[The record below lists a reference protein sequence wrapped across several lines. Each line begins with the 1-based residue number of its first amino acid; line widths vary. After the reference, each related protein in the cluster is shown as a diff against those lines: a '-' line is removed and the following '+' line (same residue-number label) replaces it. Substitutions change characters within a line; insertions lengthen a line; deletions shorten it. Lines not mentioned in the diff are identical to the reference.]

1 LAFQSVKISDK
12 LTLFSAPL
20 FFIKKNLI
28 RNVKKILAPTL
39 FNRSQPLTMGNPMQI
54 QQHLVKMNGPG
65 INTKNIL
72 MIGQA
77 C

>member
-1 LAFQSVKISDK
+1 
-12 LTLFSAPL
+12 
-20 FFIKKNLI
+20 
-28 RNVKKILAPTL
+28 
-39 FNRSQPLTMGNPMQI
+39 MGNPMQI